1 MNLKELENVVKNHDL
16 VVVACS
22 FGRDS
27 MVVLDMASKV
37 CSKLDKPF
45 KVIWN
50 DTGVEYPEQYK
61 FNKEAI
67 KQKLLIFFSVTLSL
81 SSDNEISFVW
91 SNTSCFVFPQY
102 ILSPTRAKYLIFPL
116 LSLIA

>member
-1 MNLKELENVVKNHDL
+1 MNLNELENVVKKHDS

-37 CSKLDKPF
+37 CSKLNKPF

-67 KQKLLIFFSVTLSL
+67 KHYKLKENNNLIV
-81 SSDNEISFVW
+81 
-91 SNTSCFVFPQY
+91 
-102 ILSPTRAKYLIFPL
+102 AKSEDWNFWKIKDT
-116 LSLIA
+116 

>member
-1 MNLKELENVVKNHDL
+1 MNLNELENVIKKHDL

-37 CSKLDKPF
+37 CSKFDKPF

-67 KQKLLIFFSVTLSL
+67 KQYKLKE
-81 SSDNEISFVW
+81 N
-91 SNTSCFVFPQY
+91 NN
-102 ILSPTRAKYLIFPL
+102 
-116 LSLIA
+116 